1 MHTQTISF
9 GKFTCE
15 YVFAD
20 TPSFAIS
27 RTPGFG
33 YPLREGIEVSLKCDV
48 DSNPP
53 STPSWQKDDNDTPVS
68 IKKTPFSS
76 SSEKRKPTRRKIE
89 EKKNFSFKTL

>member
-1 MHTQTISF
+1 M
-9 GKFTCE
+9 
-15 YVFAD
+15 VFAD

-53 STPSWQKDDNDTPVS
+53 STPMWQKDDGEPPVRE
-68 IKKTPFSS
+68 I
-76 SSEKRKPTRRKIE
+76 
-89 EKKNFSFKTL
+89 EKKKD